1 MTRGAHVRLTNAR
14 AAALTLLLAPLACAL
29 TSPIVQTQ
37 VMQVSPGLLQKVA
50 IAPFQPDPA
59 LHPRGE
65 PPISAALAAELVS
78 RFVAEALAA
87 RGIAVVAPNDL
98 TLAFESQGVVLPRGN
113 PAALAA
119 LAASQFGAT
128 AIVVGNVTRFQEREG
143 GARGAMRPAAI
154 GFNFTL
160 HAAPTGVAA
169 YRARFDHT
177 QSALSADLF
186 GSLRYPGGGTRWLT
200 AGELARWGADNA
212 VDEMPSG
219 LK

>member
-1 MTRGAHVRLTNAR
+1 MTNGR

-37 VMQVSPGLLQKVA
+37 VMQVSPGMLQKVA
-50 IAPFQPDPA
+50 VAPFQPDPG
-59 LHPRGE
+59 LRPRSE
-65 PPISAALAAELVS
+65 PPVSAALAAELVT

-87 RGIAVVAPNDL
+87 RGNTVPCDSKARVRSFGA
-98 TLAFESQGVVLPRGN
+98 TTAMPRGDA
-113 PAALAA
+113 AALSA

-143 GARGAMRPAAI
+143 GARGALRPASI

-160 HAAPTGVAA
+160 HVAPTGVAA

-177 QSALSADLF
+177 QAALSDDLF
-186 GSLRYPGGGTRWLT
+186 GSIRYPGGGSRWLT
-200 AGELARWGADNA
+200 AAELARWGADNA
-212 VDEMPSG
+212 VDDIPSG